1 MDGPRCPRCGAWA
14 VASLSN
20 TPAQGESLKAAVP
33 VPITSVQKCAQADCV
48 HFPIAKIWARG
59 VPKGAVILL
68 GGAPG
73 TGKSTLALQ
82 IAAEIAK
89 KGAVLYATAEERL
102 EQVRERAERLRALV
116 PRLFVVAEY
125 QLARILRAAEAL
137 RPTVLVID
145 SIQMVTLRASEA
157 PGSPTTIREV
167 AAEIVRWAQ
176 RTGTVVIAVSQAPK
190 RGGFAGPRLLEHI
203 VDCALYLERVGD
215 DGDRI
220 LRVAKN
226 RYGPT
231 SDIPMRMSD
240 GGLTLPA

>member
-14 VASLSN
+14 AAGSSDN
-20 TPAQGESLKAAVP
+20 PAKAAAEAVA
-33 VPITSVQKCAQADCV
+33 VPITSVQKADSDRV
-48 HFPIAKIWARG
+48 HFPITQIWARG

-73 TGKSTLALQ
+73 AGKSTLALQ
-82 IAAEIAK
+82 LAAEIAK
-89 KGAVLYATAEERL
+89 KGTVLYATAEERL

-116 PRLFVVAEY
+116 PRLYVVAEY

-137 RPTVLVID
+137 RPAVLVID
-145 SIQMVTLRASEA
+145 SVQMVTLRASDALGA
-157 PGSPTTIREV
+157 PSTIREV
-167 AAEIVRWAQ
+167 AAELVRWAQ
-176 RTGTVVIAVSQAPK
+176 RTGTVVLAVSQALK

-203 VDCALYLERVGD
+203 VDCALYLERPGS
-215 DGDRI
+215 DGERI

-231 SDIPMRMSD
+231 VDILLRMTE
-240 GGLTLPA
+240 GGLTLPT